1 MDTKLSLTLAA
12 GAALLCAITF
22 AQEVR
27 PPAPPP
33 QGNPPAG
40 KTGTDSKPAPGA
52 GADAA
57 SDLEALKQK
66 QDALAL
72 EVAQARLQIEKLS
85 AYVIAQ
91 AEAAKAM
98 EATLAEA
105 ERKGFAV
112 GENFDSRRVLL
123 AGWREQLSALQQNLP
138 EPPGQKKDP
147 NASKT
152 GGN

>member
-1 MDTKLSLTLAA
+1 MDTKLFFPLAA
-12 GAALLCAITF
+12 GVALVCALAF

-33 QGNPPAG
+33 AKPPAA
-40 KTGTDSKPAPGA
+40 KPANEPKPSDA
-52 GADAA
+52 G
-57 SDLEALKQK
+57 SDLEALKQR

-72 EVAQARLQIEKLS
+72 ELAQARAQVEKLS
-85 AYVIAQ
+85 AYVNAQ

-98 EATLAEA
+98 EATLSEA

-123 AGWREQLSALQQNLP
+123 AGWREQLATMQHNLP
-138 EPPGQKKDP
+138 EAPAASSAVKKDQ
-147 NASKT
+147 NGVR